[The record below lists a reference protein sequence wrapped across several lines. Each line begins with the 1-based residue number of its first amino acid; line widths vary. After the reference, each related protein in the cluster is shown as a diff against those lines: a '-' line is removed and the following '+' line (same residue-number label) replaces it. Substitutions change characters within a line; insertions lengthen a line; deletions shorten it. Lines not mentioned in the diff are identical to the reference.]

1 MKTIVNKFKDIVQRH
16 PNNIAINSGDK
27 KLSYEKLNEYAN
39 KVANSIRT
47 STENHHNNIALLFD
61 HSEDMIIGILGV
73 LKAGR
78 TYVPIDPLYPLER
91 AQKII
96 KDSGSFT
103 LITNTNE
110 LSLAHKLVHSSGKE
124 IKIINISDL
133 GNESKVNPELKIKED
148 QAAYILYTSGSTGQ
162 PKGVVQSH
170 QTIVHSIDNYI
181 NELDIKESDNV
192 LLTTSYSH
200 TVSVIDIF
208 SGLFAGA
215 SLTLL
220 NVKKDFNAQF
230 FGEWINK
237 MDVSIIHVV
246 PTLYRYAVKFV
257 DDRSLLRK
265 VRLVILGGE
274 EVFLTD
280 VELYKEKFP
289 DNCLFINL
297 YGSSEVILG
306 TLHVIDKNYSDT
318 RKVIPIGYPF
328 ENIEAHVLDENKNE
342 SQVHS
347 IGEIYF
353 KGEFLNPKYYNDPT
367 GTDKLFSYKGNSDD
381 RLIKMGDL
389 AKFLPDGSLL
399 LMGRKDNQ
407 VKINGNRVELLEIEI
422 ALNSD
427 KAIEQSVVMPLKN
440 EKGELFLVAYITVT
454 EEIPNIENIKE
465 ELRKKLP
472 EYMIPSFF
480 VKLSKMPLTPNGK
493 IDRNA
498 LPKVDYKK
506 LIENFEAKEKTELQE
521 KILKLWKET
530 FEREDITI
538 HDNFF
543 QLGGNSLLAT
553 ELVSKIYNITNE
565 DFELNVIFDNQSVYE
580 IAKFIESRKSSNEN
594 VLNENMPVKQ
604 TEKKEYYELGLE
616 PKGLMLLRKYK
627 KDQRPDTIVL
637 SQKIKS
643 LNKDIL
649 KKTFDQIMQR
659 HEIFRSVF
667 IPVENDFK
675 LKVIPFKDFKYNIE
689 YSDQI
694 SHRSDPNK
702 IVFDLEHGPLFK
714 IWLFD
719 LGNEESLLEFII
731 MHIIT
736 DGWSIKLL
744 LSEFYKLYEANILNK
759 PYPLPELKIQYK
771 DYINWL
777 NKLDKHKQGIK
788 LKEYWENVFKNKIP
802 DKTISHFIS
811 ESLEIKRRTNSY
823 KEELI
828 YELRKFVKE
837 DITDEEIKQFLGVK
851 ESVSPKFKGAGF
863 EFYVDK
869 KHQQLVYDL
878 IANEKTTLLVF
889 ILACYNILCYKYAG
903 LKDNIQAV
911 IAAVRDHNDIS
922 NIAGLILNNIFIR
935 NEINE
940 EFHFKEFLEIVNKNL
955 KGNTKKLKLSFS
967 KIIELFRHA
976 YESCLKSHS
985 NYREPVDRKILPG
998 DLIPKH
1004 IKQDF
1009 GPWFDLYSSIHEYHD
1024 GIEVLHYDARL
1035 FMPKVIEKLW
1045 VDYLG
1050 IINNVAENPDLKIQ
1064 QIFLKSPFDF
1074 KNLLF

>member
-274 EVFLTD
+274 GVFLTD

-530 FEREDITI
+530 FERENITI

-580 IAKFIESRKSSNEN
+580 IAKFIESRKGTIESG
-594 VLNENMPVKQ
+594 LNENIHIKQ
-604 TEKKEYYELGLE
+604 TEKREYYELDSG
-616 PKGLMLLRKYK
+616 PKGLMLLRKFNK
-627 KDQRPDTIVL
+627 FQHPDVIVL

-643 LNKDIL
+643 LNKEAL
-649 KKTFDQIMQR
+649 KKTFDQIIQR
-659 HEIFRSVF
+659 HEIFRSIF

-675 LKVIPFKDFKYNIE
+675 FKIFPFENFKYVIE
-689 YSDQI
+689 YFDKSP
-694 SHRSDPNK
+694 SRSNPNK
-702 IVFDLEHGPLFK
+702 LKFDLDHGPLFK
-714 IWLFD
+714 IRIYN
-719 LGNEESLLEFII
+719 LGNDESLVEFII
-731 MHIIT
+731 MHIII
-736 DGWSIKLL
+736 DGWSINRLL
-744 LSEFYKLYEANILNK
+744 NNFYKLYEANLSNQ
-759 PYPLPELKIQYK
+759 PNPLPELKIQYK
-771 DYINWL
+771 DFINWQNNL
-777 NKLDKHKQGIK
+777 DRNKLGIRV
-788 LKEYWENVFKNKIP
+788 KEYWKKNLLKNGLP
-802 DKTISHFIS
+802 DKTLTHFIS
-811 ESLEIKRRTNSY
+811 KSPEIKRRTNSH
-823 KEELI
+823 KEELV
-828 YELRKFVKE
+828 YELRKYVKKN
-837 DITDEEIKQFLGVK
+837 ITDGEIKQFLGVK
-851 ESVSPKFKGAGF
+851 DTVCPKQKGGGF
-863 EFYVDK
+863 EFYIDE
-869 KHQQLVYDL
+869 KHQNLIYDL
-878 IANEKTTLLVF
+878 ISKEKATLIVYL
-889 ILACYNILCYKYAG
+889 LACYNILCYKYTG
-903 LKDNIQAV
+903 LRDHIQA
-911 IAAVRDHNDIS
+911 IITAVRDHSDIDNIVALISS
-922 NIAGLILNNIFIR
+922 NIYLR

-940 EFHFKEFLEIVNKNL
+940 GYFYKEFLEIVNENFKEAQKN
-955 KGNTKKLKLSFS
+955 
-967 KIIELFRHA
+967 KIYPFQRLLNYLDMPMNLASIQF
-976 YESCLKSHS
+976 
-985 NYREPVDRKILPG
+985 NYREPV
-998 DLIPKH
+998 
-1004 IKQDF
+1004 
-1009 GPWFDLYSSIHEYHD
+1009 
-1024 GIEVLHYDARL
+1024 
-1035 FMPKVIEKLW
+1035 IEK
-1045 VDYLG
+1045 YFR
-1050 IINNVAENPDLKIQ
+1050 ET
-1064 QIFLKSPFDF
+1064 
-1074 KNLLF
+1074 